1 MKSRRKKNARR
12 RLDNASPDHGS
23 GISNLHYGNSY
34 RILSFH
40 ASRLC
45 RAFTFSCFCRA
56 RGNSLSHH
64 ALMKAALRIAVY
76 YALLSGLYI
85 VFSDWLVDSLSH
97 RNPDVARGWQNLKGI
112 AFVLGSAAIIFFLI
126 LHYVRTRNL
135 AEAQREEARRS
146 FEQLFKRNPLPVLV
160 YDIRSLAILAVN
172 EAAVEEYGYSEEE
185 FLGLTLPTLHPAEDM
200 EKLLGQLARG
210 KTHSLTAHWRHHRKD
225 GSPVEMEIVSH
236 PMAFAGHDARL
247 AVAMN
252 ISIRKLT
259 EKALADAFVA
269 RLDAEEAKTRFL
281 STISH
286 EMRTPLNAIVGFLDL
301 LPKEKDES
309 LRAEY
314 ISIAQRS
321 AGDLLSLIERLIQ
334 AASLTDAESVP
345 HELRDVDLSP
355 FLRRITEG
363 YALPASRKNIRL
375 DYQICPSAPRR
386 AVLDATRVEAIL
398 EILVGNAI
406 KFSHGGTIRLGAR
419 PAENGDALILEVSD
433 EGIGIPRDQQSRVFE
448 SFFQVDQ
455 SQTRKYG
462 GVGMGLFVAR
472 QLCALV
478 GASLQVDS
486 EDAKGSI
493 FILTLP
499 CEKDQEGRF
508 VQRLK
513 GGSASAPATS

>member
-1 MKSRRKKNARR
+1 
-12 RLDNASPDHGS
+12 
-23 GISNLHYGNSY
+23 
-34 RILSFH
+34 
-40 ASRLC
+40 
-45 RAFTFSCFCRA
+45 
-56 RGNSLSHH
+56 
-64 ALMKAALRIAVY
+64 MKAALRIAVY

-85 VFSDWLVDSLSH
+85 VFSDWLVDAVLAG
-97 RNPDVARGWQNLKGI
+97 RNLDAAHGWQNLKGI

-126 LHYVRTRNL
+126 LHYVKTRNH
-135 AEAQREEARRS
+135 AEAGREEARSS

-160 YDIRSLAILAVN
+160 YDTKNLAILAVN

-185 FLGLTLPTLHPAEDM
+185 FLKMTLPAIHPTEDT
-200 EKLLGQLARG
+200 EKLLGHLARV
-210 KTHSLTAHWRHHRKD
+210 KTYSYTGHWQHKRKD
-225 GSPVEMEIVSH
+225 GSPAEMEIVSH
-236 PMAFAGHDARL
+236 PMNFSGHEARL

-309 LRAEY
+309 LRSEY
-314 ISIAQRS
+314 IAIAQRS
-321 AGDLLSLIERLIQ
+321 AGDLLLLIERLIQ
-334 AASLTDAESVP
+334 AATLTGAEGVP
-345 HELRDVDLSP
+345 HELRDVELTP
-355 FLRRITEG
+355 FLRRISEG

-375 DYQICPSAPRR
+375 DFFSAPNAPER

-406 KFSHGGTIRLGAR
+406 KFSNGGTIRLSAR
-419 PAENGDALILEVSD
+419 QAEDRNALIFEVSD
-433 EGIGIPRDQQSRVFE
+433 EGIGIPADQQSRVFE

-462 GVGMGLFVAR
+462 GMGMGLFVAR
-472 QLCALV
+472 QLCDLV
-478 GASLQVDS
+478 GASLKVKSHDG
-486 EDAKGSI
+486 KGSN

-499 CEKDQEGRF
+499 CDKDQQGRF
-508 VQRLK
+508 VMQLK
-513 GGSASAPATS
+513 GNCASTSA

>member
-1 MKSRRKKNARR
+1 
-12 RLDNASPDHGS
+12 
-23 GISNLHYGNSY
+23 
-34 RILSFH
+34 
-40 ASRLC
+40 
-45 RAFTFSCFCRA
+45 
-56 RGNSLSHH
+56 
-64 ALMKAALRIAVY
+64 MKAALRIAVY

-85 VFSDWLVDSLSH
+85 VFSDLLVDSLSH
-97 RNPDVARGWQNLKGI
+97 RNPDVTRGWQNLKGI

-135 AEAQREEARRS
+135 AESQREEARSS

-160 YDIRSLAILAVN
+160 YDTKNLAILAVN

-185 FLGLTLPTLHPAEDM
+185 FLALALPAIHPGEDT
-200 EKLLGQLARG
+200 EKLLGHLARV
-210 KTHSLTAHWRHHRKD
+210 KTFSYTGHWRHQRKD

-309 LRAEY
+309 LRTEY

-334 AASLTDAESVP
+334 AATLTGAESVP
-345 HELRDVDLSP
+345 HELRDVELTP
-355 FLRRITEG
+355 FLRRISEG

-375 DYQICPSAPRR
+375 DVQISPSAPKRV
-386 AVLDATRVEAIL
+386 VLDATRVEAIL

-406 KFSHGGTIRLGAR
+406 KFSHGGTIGLGAR
-419 PAENGDALILEVSD
+419 QAESEDALIFEVSD
-433 EGIGIPRDQQSRVFE
+433 EGIGIPRDQQGRVFE

-472 QLCALV
+472 QLCDLV
-478 GASLQVDS
+478 GASLKVDS
-486 EDAKGSI
+486 EDDKGST

-499 CEKDQEGRF
+499 CEKDQQGRF
-508 VQRLK
+508 VMQLK
-513 GGSASAPATS
+513 GGYGPSPSAS

>member
-1 MKSRRKKNARR
+1 
-12 RLDNASPDHGS
+12 
-23 GISNLHYGNSY
+23 
-34 RILSFH
+34 
-40 ASRLC
+40 
-45 RAFTFSCFCRA
+45 
-56 RGNSLSHH
+56 
-64 ALMKAALRIAVY
+64 MKAALRIAVY

-112 AFVLGSAAIIFFLI
+112 AFVMGSGAIIFFLI

-135 AEAQREEARRS
+135 AEAQLEDARRS
-146 FEQLFKRNPLPVLV
+146 FEQLFKRTPLPVLV
-160 YDIRSLAILAVN
+160 YDIKSLAILAVN

-185 FLGLTLPTLHPAEDM
+185 FLKLTLPAIHPAEDM
-200 EKLLGQLARG
+200 EKLLGHLARG
-210 KTHSLTAHWRHHRKD
+210 QISPHTGHWRHHRKD

-236 PMAFAGHDARL
+236 PMAFSGRDSRL

-252 ISIRKLT
+252 VSIRKLT

-334 AASLTDAESVP
+334 AATLTGAEGVA
-345 HELRDVDLSP
+345 HELRDIELIP
-355 FLRRITEG
+355 FLRRISERYT
-363 YALPASRKNIRL
+363 LPASRKNIRL
-375 DYQICPSAPRR
+375 DFQISPSGPER

-406 KFSHGGTIRLGAR
+406 KFSQGGTILLGVRQA
-419 PAENGDALILEVSD
+419 ADGDALVFEVSD
-433 EGIGIPRDQQSRVFE
+433 EGIGIPRDHQSRVFD

-455 SQTRKYG
+455 GQTRKYG
-462 GVGMGLFVAR
+462 GMGMGLFVAR
-472 QLCALV
+472 QLSDLV

-486 EDAKGSI
+486 EDTKGST

-499 CEKDQEGRF
+499 CEKDQQGRF
-508 VQRLK
+508 VTRLT
-513 GGSASAPATS
+513 GRSASSSASS